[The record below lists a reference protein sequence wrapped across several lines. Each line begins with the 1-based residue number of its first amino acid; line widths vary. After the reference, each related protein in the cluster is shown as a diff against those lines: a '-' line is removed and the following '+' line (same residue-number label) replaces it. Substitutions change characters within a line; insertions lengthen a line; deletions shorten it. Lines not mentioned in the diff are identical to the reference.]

1 MAGLPAPRPDIG
13 KRIICEALPRA
24 PTVRELYMGLRPM
37 PHLGIFFG
45 KKIPKNPKKPNCIGF
60 KPSNTD
66 SEQGCRRQ
74 PCFFARRRQHGTATA
89 PTPRAPAVPPASAAR
104 RAAPHSPVVHPT
116 LTVVP
121 SVIAPSP
128 CTSRARPSPRRS
140 FETACFRFFA
150 KHFKLCGQLAEQG
163 REGREGTT
171 FP

>member
-1 MAGLPAPRPDIG
+1 
-13 KRIICEALPRA
+13 
-24 PTVRELYMGLRPM
+24 M

-89 PTPRAPAVPPASAAR
+89 PTPRAPAVPPAPAAR

-128 CTSRARPSPRRS
+128 CTSRASQSPHRS
-140 FETACFRFFA
+140 SETADFQFFT
-150 KHFKLCGQLAEQG
+150 KHFELYASACRTQE
-163 REGREGTT
+163 RRREGTT
-171 FP
+171 APAAGGYNFQKLGKQFKLCSQLAELK

>member
-1 MAGLPAPRPDIG
+1 MRGCASHVCGFCGASRPAPRHEGIYMRGFAPHPD
-13 KRIICEALPRA
+13 
-24 PTVRELYMGLRPM
+24 REPLYMGLRPM

-128 CTSRARPSPRRS
+128 RTSRASQSPHRS
-140 FETACFRFFA
+140 FETAGFQFFT
-150 KHFKLCGQLAEQG
+150 KHFKL
-163 REGREGTT
+163 
-171 FP
+171 